1 VRAVTSGPDQDLE
14 KIEMLVLEAIACA
27 RSSIQIMTP
36 YFLPDDRIITA
47 LALAAMRSVVVDI
60 VLPEHSNHPTV
71 DWAMRAHIGPL
82 LAAGC
87 RVWTH
92 SPPFDH
98 SKLLAVDNIWCFVG
112 SANWDMRSFRLNFEI
127 DLEVYH
133 SVIVEQV
140 SAKIAAN
147 QTTRVTAA
155 DLDRRTLPTRLR
167 DNAAHLMLPY
177 L

>member
-1 VRAVTSGPDQDLE
+1 
-14 KIEMLVLEAIACA
+14 
-27 RSSIQIMTP
+27 
-36 YFLPDDRIITA
+36 
-47 LALAAMRSVVVDI
+47 
-60 VLPEHSNHPTV
+60 
-71 DWAMRAHIGPL
+71 
-82 LAAGC
+82 
-87 RVWTH
+87 
-92 SPPFDH
+92 
-98 SKLLAVDNIWCFVG
+98 
-112 SANWDMRSFRLNFEI
+112 MRSFRLNFEI

>member
-1 VRAVTSGPDQDLE
+1 
-14 KIEMLVLEAIACA
+14 
-27 RSSIQIMTP
+27 
-36 YFLPDDRIITA
+36 
-47 LALAAMRSVVVDI
+47 MRNVGVDI

-82 LAAGC
+82 LTAGC
-87 RVWTH
+87 RLWTH
-92 SPPFDH
+92 KPPFDH
-98 SKLLAVDNIWCFVG
+98 SKLMTVDGIWCLVG

-127 DLEVYH
+127 NLEVYH

-147 QTTRVTAA
+147 QTTRLLPA
-155 DLDRRTLPTRLR
+155 DLDRRSRTSQLR